1 MPTVGG
7 SFSAGPV
14 GVISA
19 SDAVVIARSYGC
31 RTDGSGTNADAYTD
45 ANAVAPI
52 TAAIAA
58 AAINAAD
65 AGAPG
70 VDAPDAAATAA
81 ATIRQGIS
89 RDAGDAKNGSR
100 GN

>member
-1 MPTVGG
+1 MPTVAG
-7 SFSAGPV
+7 SLSAGRV

-19 SDAVVIARSYGC
+19 SDAVVIAWGHDC
-31 RTDGSGTNADAYTD
+31 RTDGSGTNANTYTD
-45 ANAVAPI
+45 ANAAAPI

-65 AGAPG
+65 AGAPR
-70 VDAPDAAATAA
+70 VDTPDAATAA
-81 ATIRQGIS
+81 IRQGIS
-89 RDAGDAKNGSR
+89 RDAGDAKNGGR